1 MYNFNIIYKKALFLL
16 LFSFAGKIFPQRN
29 NAKID
34 SIIKVIDKGYTT
46 GNFDKQLIFK
56 NTTDLYY
63 LSEEVGFIEGKER
76 SIVEEANIYCN
87 EGNFEVALKKISEG
101 INIAVSRNNYN
112 SLCHL
117 LLIYQRLLLQLR
129 EITRAKQIS
138 LQMDDYNKL
147 VNKTDQREINKIY
160 ILLAKAEVL
169 VNNEGLAKDMAPV
182 LSYKKQA
189 YAEAIKIK
197 NTNKYKKYTLIY
209 ALESLAWSVALAEK
223 TDEARKYST
232 EIDRLLKNYPNED
245 LILQNLIIKGAIENV
260 SENFKP
266 AIKYFSLVISKAK
279 ESNKTYQL
287 YEVYPMIS
295 ASYGQLKDFENAT
308 IYSWRGKHLA
318 DSINIVREKIKNSDF
333 INKIDV
339 KLSSKKDRK
348 FPGAIVWAV
357 FAGILLIGIYLFY
370 KRKKSYVVPNHNNA
384 SASAEEKLAIKE
396 RELSKMLVELA
407 KTDIKAFYLEFQ
419 KGYPAFYQSLKE
431 KYPKLNVP
439 DLNFCVL
446 MRMNFETKQ
455 IAVLTNSTLRSVESR
470 RYRIMKKMDLKSQND
485 LFILLSKL

>member
-1 MYNFNIIYKKALFLL
+1 M
-16 LFSFAGKIFPQRN
+16 
-29 NAKID
+29 
-34 SIIKVIDKGYTT
+34 
-46 GNFDKQLIFK
+46 
-56 NTTDLYY
+56 
-63 LSEEVGFIEGKER
+63 
-76 SIVEEANIYCN
+76 
-87 EGNFEVALKKISEG
+87 
-101 INIAVSRNNYN
+101 
-112 SLCHL
+112 
-117 LLIYQRLLLQLR
+117 
-129 EITRAKQIS
+129 
-138 LQMDDYNKL
+138 
-147 VNKTDQREINKIY
+147 
-160 ILLAKAEVL
+160 
-169 VNNEGLAKDMAPV
+169 
-182 LSYKKQA
+182 
-189 YAEAIKIK
+189 
-197 NTNKYKKYTLIY
+197 
-209 ALESLAWSVALAEK
+209 
-223 TDEARKYST
+223 
-232 EIDRLLKNYPNED
+232 
-245 LILQNLIIKGAIENV
+245 
-260 SENFKP
+260 
-266 AIKYFSLVISKAK
+266 
-279 ESNKTYQL
+279 
-287 YEVYPMIS
+287 
-295 ASYGQLKDFENAT
+295 
-308 IYSWRGKHLA
+308 A

>member
-1 MYNFNIIYKKALFLL
+1 MYNFNIIYRKALFIL
-16 LFSFAGKIFPQRN
+16 LFSLASKVFSQRN

-34 SIIKVIDKGYTT
+34 SIIKIIDKGCIT
-46 GNFDKQLIFK
+46 GNLDKQMIFK

-63 LSEEVGFIEGKER
+63 LSEEAGFIEGKER

-87 EGNFEVALKKISEG
+87 EGNFEMALKKINEG
-101 INIAVSRNNYN
+101 INIAMSTNNYN
-112 SLCHL
+112 TLCHL

-138 LQMDDYNKL
+138 LQIDDYNKL
-147 VNKTDQREINKIY
+147 VSKTDQKEINRVY

-197 NTNKYKKYTLIY
+197 NSNKYKKYTLIY
-209 ALESLAWSVALAEK
+209 ALESLAWSTALAEK
-223 TDEARKYST
+223 TDEARKYSA
-232 EIDRLLKNYPNED
+232 EIDRFLKNYPNED

-260 SENFKP
+260 SENFQP
-266 AIKYFSLVISKAK
+266 AIKYLSEAISKAK
-279 ESNKTYQL
+279 QSNKVYIL

-308 IYSWRGKHLA
+308 IYSWKGKHLA

-333 INKIDV
+333 INKINV
-339 KLSSKKDRK
+339 KLSSKKDQE
-348 FPGAIVWAV
+348 FPNAIVWAI
-357 FAGILLIGIYLFY
+357 FTGLLSIGIYLFY
-370 KRKKSYVVPNHNNA
+370 KRKKNDVVSNHN
-384 SASAEEKLAIKE
+384 STSVSIEEKLASKE

-407 KTDIKAFYLEFQ
+407 KTDIKAFYFEFQ
-419 KGYPAFYQSLKE
+419 KNYPTFYQSLKE
-431 KYPKLNVP
+431 KYPELNVP

-470 RYRIMKKMDLKSQND
+470 RYRIMKKMNLKSQND
-485 LFILLSKL
+485 LYILLSKL